1 MGFSHSWIAVRGLT
15 REQALEALGM
25 KVSAVQTDFLDG
37 VALIDWKDDWLLAIS
52 DDCEDAFDG
61 DLAKLAALG
70 QAVASCVHEGVMYS
84 EARGYESGKE
94 VWRIVHDPNEDE
106 SLYSLRT
113 SGDPPV
119 HFDAIVRQTRAEQDR
134 EGGEDADVD
143 FIFEIPAKLAASICG
158 FTLGES
164 DPDESQ
170 YSSLNRIGAAPA
182 QRGGNK
188 PGFFAR
194 LFGRG

>member
-1 MGFSHSWIAVRGLT
+1 MGFSHSWIAVRKLK

-25 KVSAVQTDFLDG
+25 EISEVQTDFLDG
-37 VALIDWKDDWLLAIS
+37 IALIDWKDDWLLAIS
-52 DDCEDAFDG
+52 DDSEDAFDG
-61 DLAKLAALG
+61 ALAKLAALG
-70 QAVASCVHEGVMYS
+70 DAVACSVHEGVMYS
-84 EARGYESGKE
+84 EARGYQSGKE
-94 VWRIVHDPNEDE
+94 IWRVVHDPNEDGG
-106 SLYSLRT
+106 LYSLRT
-113 SGDPPV
+113 SGEPPEP
-119 HFDAIVRQTRAEQDR
+119 FDTIVRKTRAEQDK

-143 FIFEIPAKLAASICG
+143 FIFDVPTQLAASICG

-170 YSSLNRIGAAPA
+170 YCSLNLIGAAPA
-182 QRGGNK
+182 PREGGK

>member
-1 MGFSHSWIAVRGLT
+1 MGFSHSWIAVRGLS

-25 KVSAVQTDFLDG
+25 EVSGAQTDYLDG
-37 VALIDWKDDWLLAIS
+37 IALIDWEDDWLLAIS
-52 DDCEDAFDG
+52 DDCADAFDG
-61 DLAKLAALG
+61 DLAKLSPLG
-70 QAVASCVHEGVMYS
+70 SAVACCVHEGVMYS

-94 VWRIVHDPNEDE
+94 IWRIVHDPNEDE

-113 SGDPPV
+113 SGELPEP
-119 HFDAIVRQTRAEQDR
+119 FDTIVRETRAEQDR

-143 FIFEIPAKLAASICG
+143 FMFEVPTKFAASICG
-158 FTLGES
+158 YTLGES

-170 YSSLNRIGAAPA
+170 YLNVNRIGAAPA
-182 QRGGNK
+182 RRGDGS

-194 LFGRG
+194 LFGRT

>member
-1 MGFSHSWIAVRGLT
+1 MGFSHSWIAVRGLS

-25 KVSAVQTDFLDG
+25 EVSGVQPDYLDG

-52 DDCEDAFDG
+52 DDSADAFDG
-61 DLAKLAALG
+61 DLANLAPLG
-70 QAVASCVHEGVMYS
+70 RAIACSVHEGVMYS
-84 EARGYESGKE
+84 EARGYESGGE
-94 VWRIVHDPNEDE
+94 IWRIVHDPNEDE

-113 SGDPPV
+113 SGELPEP
-119 HFDAIVRQTRAEQDR
+119 FDAIVRETRAEQDR

-143 FIFEIPAKLAASICG
+143 FMFDVPTKLAAAICG

-164 DPDESQ
+164 DPDDGQ
-170 YSSLNRIGAAPA
+170 YCNVNRIGAAR
-182 QRGGNK
+182 RGDSK
-188 PGFFAR
+188 AGFFAR